1 MKVSDL
7 MLPGVQTVTP
17 SQAIHEAQ
25 TLLKDGEYDEL
36 LALLS
41 EDDACIEGMPNGD
54 LVSGELSGVFAN
66 EHGLHNAR
74 DKAGEP

>member
-25 TLLKDGEYDEL
+25 TLITDGEYEEL
-36 LALLS
+36 LELLS
-41 EDDACIEGMPNGD
+41 EHDAGTEVMPNGER
-54 LVSGELSGVFAN
+54 VSGELSGVFAN

-74 DKAGEP
+74 NKAGEH